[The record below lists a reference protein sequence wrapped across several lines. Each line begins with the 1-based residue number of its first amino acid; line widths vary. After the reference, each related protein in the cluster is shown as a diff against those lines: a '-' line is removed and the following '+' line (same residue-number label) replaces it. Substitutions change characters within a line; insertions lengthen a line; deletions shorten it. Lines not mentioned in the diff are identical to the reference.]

1 MAHENIDLRR
11 SMVGKVLSAG
21 IRIGS
26 REAKLLGVVF
36 NCSPSAIQADAK
48 IVRADAIRSTGRRL
62 AAFES
67 SNREVLRYPTP
78 DE

>member
-1 MAHENIDLRR
+1 MAHENIDVRR

-36 NCSPSAIQADAK
+36 NCSSSAIQADAK
-48 IVRADAIRSTGRRL
+48 IVHEFFRSKNGVG
-62 AAFES
+62 EIS
-67 SNREVLRYPTP
+67 SK
-78 DE
+78 